1 MQNNA
6 NTNLGCIMLTGV
18 EDIMCDKG
26 EILVM
31 TFDFCNLLEVVFSL

>member
-18 EDIMCDKG
+18 ENIMCDKC